1 MNKYDLIIIGA
12 GHAGCEAALAGARM
26 GCKSLLITMNKAS
39 IARMP
44 CNPSIG
50 GIGKGQLVKEI
61 DALGGEMAKATDATG
76 IQFKLLNR
84 SHGPAVWSSR
94 AQVDRHKYSEYMRHV
109 ILSQDNLDIIQDEV
123 SDINVSDSTVI
134 GVETLKNG
142 PVKSRAIVVAPGT
155 FLSGLIHI
163 GLKSRPGGCYD
174 ESASIALSE
183 SLKRFGF
190 EMKSLKTGTTPRL
203 KKDSLD
209 LSELVPQYGDSM
221 PEPFSFS
228 TKSNLKNSII
238 CHITQTNL
246 NTHSII
252 RDNLDKSPL
261 YAGIIKS
268 TGARYCPS
276 IEDKIVKFSNRE
288 SHQIFLEPESI
299 GTDWYYPNGLA
310 TSLPEDVQKDMLHS
324 IKGLERAEIIRPG
337 YGIEYEFIQP
347 TELFASLQT
356 KKIAGLFLAGQING
370 TTGYEEAAAQ
380 GLVAGVN
387 AAFMVKKKA
396 PLILKRTNS
405 YIGVLIDDLVTKGTN
420 EPYRMFTSR
429 VEHRLLVREDNADLR
444 LSGLGHDLGLISKT
458 QFEQVEKKKRS
469 VDSTITY
476 LDSQRIKPS
485 RQVNNI
491 LDRLGTSSINKVVSA
506 SGLLRRPQIKYQD
519 LKELGVVSEELP
531 AGCERIIELTIK
543 YEGFIKR
550 QAASIKKMEEIEK
563 IKVPRDINFSKIP
576 GLSLEIIE
584 KLDRIRPLTLG
595 QASRISGVT
604 PSAVILL
611 IVYFKKYRSGNKA
624 VSGVEDKI

>member
-1 MNKYDLIIIGA
+1 MKTYDLIIIGA

-26 GCKSLLITMNKAS
+26 GCKSLLITMNKES

-94 AQVDRHKYSEYMRHV
+94 AQVDRHKYAEYMRKV
-109 ILSQDNLDIIQDEV
+109 ILSQDNLDVMEDEA
-123 SDINVSDSTVI
+123 SDISTSGSTVI
-134 GVETLKNG
+134 GVETLNNG
-142 PVKSRAIVVAPGT
+142 LVKAGAVVVAPGT
-155 FLSGLIHI
+155 FLNGLIHI

-174 ESASIALSE
+174 EPASIALSE

-190 EMKSLKTGTTPRL
+190 EIKSLKTGTTPRL
-203 KKDSLD
+203 KRDSLD
-209 LSELVPQYGDSM
+209 FSKLIPQHGDNT

-268 TGARYCPS
+268 TGVRYCPS
-276 IEDKIVKFSNRE
+276 IEDKIVKFSSRE
-288 SHQIFLEPESI
+288 SHQIFLEPEGI
-299 GTDWYYPNGLA
+299 DTDWYYPNGLA

-324 IKGLERAEIIRPG
+324 IKGLEGAEIIRPG

-380 GLVAGVN
+380 GFIAGVN
-387 AAFMVKKKA
+387 AALLVKKKA
-396 PLILKRTNS
+396 PFILERTNS

-444 LSGLGHDLGLISKT
+444 LRGLGYDLGLITKA
-458 QFEQVEKKKRS
+458 QLDQAEKKKRS
-469 VDSTITY
+469 IESTITY
-476 LDSQRIKPS
+476 LNNQRIKPS
-485 RQVNNI
+485 GKINSA
-491 LDRLGTSSINKVVSA
+491 LDRLGTASISKVVSA
-506 SGLLRRPQIKYQD
+506 SGLLRRPQIKYRD
-519 LKELGVVSEELP
+519 LKDLGVVSEDLP
-531 AGCERIIELTIK
+531 PGCERIIELTIK
-543 YEGFIKR
+543 YEGFVKR
-550 QAASIKKMEEIEK
+550 QAASIKKMEDIEK
-563 IKVPRDINFSKIP
+563 IKVPKDIKFSIIP
-576 GLSLEIIE
+576 GLSLEIVE
-584 KLDRIRPLTLG
+584 KLDKIRPLTLG

-604 PSAVILL
+604 PSAVMLL
-611 IVYFKKYRSGNKA
+611 IIYLKKYGSGNKPA
-624 VSGVEDKI
+624 DEA